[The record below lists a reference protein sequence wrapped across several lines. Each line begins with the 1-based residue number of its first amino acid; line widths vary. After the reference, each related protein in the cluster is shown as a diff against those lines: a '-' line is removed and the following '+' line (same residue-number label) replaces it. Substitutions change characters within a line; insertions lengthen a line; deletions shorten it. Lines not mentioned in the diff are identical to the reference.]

1 MSDITL
7 KLLDSKI
14 KDQQS
19 EKPIKQK
26 KIFSNHI
33 SNKALISKYITC
45 NLITKQLIKNGQR
58 N

>member
-33 SNKALISKYITC
+33 SNKELISIIYKELLQL
-45 NLITKQLIKNGQR
+45 NNKKTKTI
-58 N
+58 